1 MRPVQRPPPIRRPIP
16 MRPSNDPASIA
27 AGSSGP
33 CALDSWVLG
42 QLACPACL
50 GDLRMEEARLVC
62 AGCGRAYPVVDGI
75 PVLIAG
81 RAVGTNPS
89 E

>member
-1 MRPVQRPPPIRRPIP
+1 MPADSNALPAFD
-16 MRPSNDPASIA
+16 PSV
-27 AGSSGP
+27 
-33 CALDSWVLG
+33 LD

-50 GDLRMEEARLVC
+50 GELRLEETRLLC
-62 AGCGRAYPVVDGI
+62 AACRRAYPIVDGI

-81 RAVGTNPS
+81 RENP